1 MFSGTLGIRTL
12 QEDFY
17 ISTNFLKFILIEDF
31 FNNNSNNN
39 NNVHEGLIALHEK
52 T

>member
-31 FNNNSNNN
+31 
-39 NNVHEGLIALHEK
+39 LTTTA
-52 T
+52 TTTTMYMRD